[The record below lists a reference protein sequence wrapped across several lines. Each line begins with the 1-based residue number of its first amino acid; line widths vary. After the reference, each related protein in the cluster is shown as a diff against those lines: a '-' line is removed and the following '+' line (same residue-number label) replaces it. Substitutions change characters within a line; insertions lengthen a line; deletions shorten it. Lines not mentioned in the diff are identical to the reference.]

1 MNLRRTIVLYGRLA
15 GFVLLIECITFWG
28 WSRWCWTPIQ
38 AHYMG
43 AYVWSYLPQIASAYG
58 LNIRWIWKT
67 DQRGNRELATEDDAI
82 RSVSRQKDE
91 IRIRLSESAREMGW
105 TGLVE
110 GVSERVPPA
119 RLRSVLSD
127 QIFEGQSVW
136 IFVLLPGLIGFA
148 AAIFLLQCL
157 IWLEDW
163 LPEMPWQR
171 QRLPWEDP
179 VPTIFDRWA
188 TWVMRRIRPPIAHLH
203 CAVTRRA
210 GSQLAV
216 SSMALTEEKDT
227 QKAKSRALPVF
238 GASDVSRGRVYVWS
252 ERDEID

>member
-1 MNLRRTIVLYGRLA
+1 MNLRRILFLYGRLA

-28 WSRWCWTPIQ
+28 WSRWFWTPVQ

-43 AYVWSYLPQIASAYG
+43 AYVWSSLPQIAPASG

-67 DQRGNRELATEDDAI
+67 DQRGLRELAIEDDAI
-82 RSVSRQKDE
+82 RSVSSQKDE
-91 IRIRLSESAREMGW
+91 IGIRLSESAREMGW

-110 GVSERVPPA
+110 RVSERVPAA

-157 IWLEDW
+157 IWLGDW

-188 TWVMRRIRPPIAHLH
+188 IWVMRIRLPIARLR

-210 GSQLAV
+210 GSQLAL
-216 SSMALTEEKDT
+216 SSVALTEEKVP
-227 QKAKSRALPVF
+227 QKAKPSALPVF
-238 GASDVSRGRVYVWS
+238 GASDGSRGRVFVWS